1 MTTASTATPSAA
13 AAAPSAAAVE
23 RKLPAPL
30 INPENQPFFDATA
43 KGTLLVGNCKSCG
56 EVHYYPRAICP
67 HCGAD
72 GAEWI
77 ESKGVG
83 TIYSYST
90 MHRGVPVPY
99 TIAYVTLDEG
109 VSMMTNLTGF
119 APGSLKIGQRVRV
132 QFQEADGG
140 TAEKHGA
147 MMPMFAPA

>member
-1 MTTASTATPSAA
+1 MSTQTQSAA
-13 AAAPSAAAVE
+13 ASAPATAPAAPGE

-43 KGTLLVGNCKSCG
+43 KGTLLIGKCKPCG
-56 EVHYYPRAICP
+56 EAHYYPRVICP

-72 GAEWI
+72 GADWV
-77 ESKGVG
+77 ESKGTG

-90 MHRGVPVPY
+90 MHRGVPAPY

-132 QFQEADGG
+132 VFQEADGG
-140 TAEKHGA
+140 TADKRGA
-147 MMPMFAPA
+147 MMPMFTPA

>member
-1 MTTASTATPSAA
+1 MTTQTPSSAAPA
-13 AAAPSAAAVE
+13 AAAPVE

-43 KGTLLVGNCKSCG
+43 KGTLLIGNCKPCG
-56 EVHYYPRAICP
+56 EVHYYPRVICP

-77 ESKGVG
+77 ESKGTG

-90 MHRGVPVPY
+90 MHRGVPAPY
-99 TIAYVTLDEG
+99 TIANVALDEG

-132 QFQEADGG
+132 VFQEADGG
-140 TAEKHGA
+140 TADKRGA
-147 MMPMFAPA
+147 MMPVFTPV